1 MGESELSKVFDSFD
15 KNFKGKSFSE
25 NRIYSTS
32 TSPSFA
38 IDTWRKVNP
47 HAAKTYNSYMVIHCK
62 NTPGVLA
69 DGRTSNKDKIVNTR
83 SNQEAILAPTKMTYT
98 KLAWDAE
105 REMFVIHLEAE

>member
-1 MGESELSKVFDSFD
+1 
-15 KNFKGKSFSE
+15 
-25 NRIYSTS
+25 
-32 TSPSFA
+32 
-38 IDTWRKVNP
+38 
-47 HAAKTYNSYMVIHCK
+47 MVIHCK

-105 REMFVIHLEAE
+105 REMFVIHMDAG